1 MTQSDW
7 QNDVLRDL
15 LRRTQAQLGGEV
27 TDMAPADGPGSG
39 VPGQGAEGPSSG
51 VPGRGAA
58 RSADSDAAER
68 GPATAGEAEA
78 SVAPAPGRDPLP
90 RRRPNTAPSP
100 DAGPG
105 PSPSPPLDPDDHA
118 ADAPEPRSATP
129 AARRTASLAAR
140 LAAGRAERPTPPTDA
155 VASTAPDPTKPT
167 DESTGAA
174 APLHAPAPA
183 APTSLL
189 KADIADAEPTPE
201 PSPDAPADALP
212 TRKPPA
218 PKPRTDSTGTS
229 AIRNVSIEIQKKAAP
244 TPIAPATN
252 TDTAPGPGA
261 STHTPEPQAPTPT
274 IPAAITDT
282 TPTPGTATHTPA
294 PHTHEA
300 PAHLPVPH
308 APTPI
313 APTPLPAP
321 AHTTD
326 ATPAPDA
333 PIHTPAPTPPPNTPA
348 SHLPHVGPPPSALP
362 APYTPAAEPPSGP
375 AAPPAPTAPTG
386 LPAPYH
392 PAPVPGAQPYP
403 PTPHT
408 PVTLNSGARN
418 PRLPAFTP
426 ESVPTVDPR
435 LAGAAGR
442 AQHGDTMARRT
453 GHSLRRLASSAAQ
466 GGSEETR
473 LARELQQPVA
483 NGRVIAVTSIRGGV
497 GKTTVSALLARTLNH
512 YRHDPVLALEADAA
526 LGTLPVRLG
535 AESVRWSCPDL
546 AQILKPSM
554 QLIDVTGYLVPVT
567 DGGWLLPASQ
577 GRVGAP
583 LDVRT
588 YRTVSLALRRHF
600 AMTVVDCETLPGE
613 VARTA
618 MDTAHARV
626 VVAPMTVEG
635 VGGTRV
641 VLDWLAQL
649 PKAALASTVVA
660 LTSSA
665 PDMTLDLKA
674 ATAHLRETGV
684 AVVHL
689 PYDRHLAAGGPIRT
703 ALLSEAT
710 RRAATG
716 LAAEAVQRAAR

>member
-7 QNDVLRDL
+7 QNNVLRDL
-15 LRRTQAQLGGEV
+15 LRQTQAQLGGEGGEM
-27 TDMAPADGPGSG
+27 TASDMSSSEVAGRGA
-39 VPGQGAEGPSSG
+39 GAEG
-51 VPGRGAA
+51 
-58 RSADSDAAER
+58 
-68 GPATAGEAEA
+68 EAEP
-78 SVAPAPGRDPLP
+78 SVAPPPAPGRAPLP
-90 RRRPNTAPSP
+90 RRRPNTSPSP

-105 PSPSPPLDPDDHA
+105 PSPSPPLDPDDDA
-118 ADAPEPRSATP
+118 AGEPISPTATP
-129 AARRTASLAAR
+129 APRRTASLAAR
-140 LAAGRAERPTPPTDA
+140 LAAGRADRPTPPTDA
-155 VASTAPDPTKPT
+155 DAVPVPAAST
-167 DESTGAA
+167 
-174 APLHAPAPA
+174 
-183 APTSLL
+183 
-189 KADIADAEPTPE
+189 
-201 PSPDAPADALP
+201 DAPADAP
-212 TRKPPA
+212 PPPKPLA
-218 PKPRTDSTGTS
+218 PKSEPGSTGTS
-229 AIRNVSIEIQKKAAP
+229 PIPNVSIEIDKKA
-244 TPIAPATN
+244 
-252 TDTAPGPGA
+252 
-261 STHTPEPQAPTPT
+261 
-274 IPAAITDT
+274 
-282 TPTPGTATHTPA
+282 TPTPAPPPLPDITDAVPVLVAATHS
-294 PHTHEA
+294 
-300 PAHLPVPH
+300 
-308 APTPI
+308 
-313 APTPLPAP
+313 
-321 AHTTD
+321 
-326 ATPAPDA
+326 PAPDA
-333 PIHTPAPTPPPNTPA
+333 PTPVPQADIRDAAPTPDAPAPPPNPPA
-348 SHLPHVGPPPSALP
+348 SHLPSAPPPSGLP
-362 APYTPAAEPPSGP
+362 APYTPA
-375 AAPPAPTAPTG
+375 PAPTPQPHAPAPHPPIAPT
-386 LPAPYH
+386 PR
-392 PAPVPGAQPYP
+392 
-403 PTPHT
+403 
-408 PVTLNSGARN
+408 SRN

-435 LAGAAGR
+435 LAGALGR
-442 AQHGDTMARRT
+442 AQRGDTVARRT
-453 GHSLRRLASSAAQ
+453 GHSLRRLASSAAP
-466 GGSEETR
+466 GVSEETR
-473 LARELQQPVA
+473 LAREVQQPVA
-483 NGRVIAVTSIRGGV
+483 NGRVVAVTSIRGGV

-554 QLIDVTGYLVPVT
+554 RLTDVTGYLVPVT

-583 LDVRT
+583 LDIRT
-588 YRTVSLALRRHF
+588 YRTVSLALRRYF
-600 AMTVVDCETLPGE
+600 AVTVVDCETLPGE

-626 VVAPMTVEG
+626 VVAPMTAEG

-710 RRAATG
+710 RRATTG